1 MSKPH
6 RPSEDPDASERRR
19 MILALVAGLGI
30 VPEAGAQDAA
40 TVQPGAY
47 RVVLDN
53 EFVRVIELHSRPTLG
68 VCGVGMHS
76 HPPHLTVALSPAKVR
91 VKTRDGKTFV
101 GENQLGDVFWSD
113 AETHETEN
121 ISGKDVRALLVE
133 VKPAAARKG

>member
-1 MSKPH
+1 
-6 RPSEDPDASERRR
+6 
-19 MILALVAGLGI
+19 
-30 VPEAGAQDAA
+30 
-40 TVQPGAY
+40 
-47 RVVLDN
+47 
-53 EFVRVIELHSRPTLG
+53 
-68 VCGVGMHS
+68 MHS